1 MHKKVTKRTREE
13 NKGET
18 NTREVKSKRR
28 VSMEEGARA
37 RSEKTREA
45 METKTTGKGRK
56 EEGK

>member
-1 MHKKVTKRTREE
+1 MHKKVTKRTREG

-18 NTREVKSKRR
+18 NTREIKRER
-28 VSMEEGARA
+28 KVSVEEGARG

-56 EEGK
+56 GEGK